1 MYKSSLVLA
10 VFLNLV
16 ASKVLWDGRFNNVT
30 LVTDLE
36 LPDSPYEYISHGWR
50 SIESYID
57 LDPIFKNQA
66 DQKSA
71 RGVRFTLDLF
81 SFYANDS
88 ITSKEERRTDLV
100 PQNHVPI
107 AIGGEVGKVFYHF
120 SLARERERA
129 PAIER
134 TTQMAFFESHF
145 TEMTYGYKEGAEDS
159 AASLLRWDVEGT
171 TMWDTT
177 FEAREWH
184 NIAYE
189 VDYDEGTVGFWHSTG
204 ADDLVLRVKPVLVN
218 KGVIPTRR
226 NWHLGLRELTRENYN
241 VYNTTMVYY
250 SGIYIENGTLTT
262 TVSGPGEIIKPDPAA
277 TSTDYATFTNS
288 PTPRP
293 TTTST
298 SKSAPPPAHATPTP
312 TPIS

>member
-1 MYKSSLVLA
+1 MYKSSLVFA
-10 VFLNLV
+10 GFLKLV
-16 ASKVLWDGRFNNVT
+16 ASKVLWDGRFNDVA

-36 LPDSPYEYISHGWR
+36 LPDAPYYYIDHGWR
-50 SIESYID
+50 SIDSYVE
-57 LDPIFKNQA
+57 LASNFKNPA

-71 RGVRFTLDLF
+71 RGVKFTIDMF
-81 SFYANDS
+81 SFYANTS
-88 ITSKEERRTDLV
+88 ITSREERRTDLV

-120 SLARERERA
+120 SLAREIQWA

-134 TTQMAFFESHF
+134 TFQMAFFESHF
-145 TEMTYGYKEGAEDS
+145 TEMTYGYKEGADTS
-159 AASLLRWDVEGT
+159 AVSLLRWDVEGT
-171 TMWDTT
+171 TLWNTT
-177 FEAREWH
+177 FQAREWH

-204 ADDLVLRVKPVLVN
+204 AEDLVLRVNPVLVN

-226 NWHLGLRELTRENYN
+226 NWHLGLRELTRNGFDE
-241 VYNTTMVYY
+241 YNTTNLYY
-250 SGIYIENGTLTT
+250 SGIYIENGTMTT

-277 TSTDYATFTNS
+277 TSTEYVTSTNT
-288 PTPRP
+288 PTPTP
-293 TTTST
+293 TTSIP
-298 SKSAPPPAHATPTP
+298 KSAPPLAHATPTP